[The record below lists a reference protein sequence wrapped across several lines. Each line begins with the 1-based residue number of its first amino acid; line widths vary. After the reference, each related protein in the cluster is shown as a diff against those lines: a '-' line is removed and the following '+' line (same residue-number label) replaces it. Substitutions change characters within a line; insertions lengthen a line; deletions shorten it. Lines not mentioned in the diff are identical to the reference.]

1 MKNQLFALIGLGLLL
16 ATASAYAQTG
26 VVKANVPF
34 NFIVNKTDLPPGEY
48 MIQPVGSSGKRDG
61 HSEPGQPNRKAGSCR
76 TLANRQRRR
85 RPASWFSTVTVTSI
99 SWPRSGPRE
108 TTGASEL
115 PRSGREREVAM
126 SYPAPQEVV
135 VVAALR

>member
-26 VVKANVPF
+26 MMKATVPF
-34 NFIVNKTDLPPGEY
+34 NFIINKTQLPAGDY
-48 MIQPVGSSGKRDG
+48 RIQPLGLTASAMSIQSPDGKVVKAFLPNACTT
-61 HSEPGQPNRKAGSCR
+61 SETPKTTKLVFHRGDQYFLAQIWTAGNDR
-76 TLANRQRRR
+76 GR
-85 RPASWFSTVTVTSI
+85 
-99 SWPRSGPRE
+99 
-108 TTGASEL
+108 EL
-115 PRSGREREVAM
+115 PRTEREREVAM